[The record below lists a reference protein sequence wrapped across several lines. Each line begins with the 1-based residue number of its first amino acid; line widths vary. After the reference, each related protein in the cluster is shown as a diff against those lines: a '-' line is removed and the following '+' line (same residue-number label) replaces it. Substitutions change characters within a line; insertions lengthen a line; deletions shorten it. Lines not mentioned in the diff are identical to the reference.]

1 MVHPTKLIQ
10 THPPQPSGIPVV
22 ADEQYKKFTLQ
33 RISEIIPEP
42 LILSW
47 SSQEFMKVAVT
58 SILTCMIPHIV
69 LLADQ
74 SAK

>member
-1 MVHPTKLIQ
+1 
-10 THPPQPSGIPVV
+10 VV

-47 SSQEFMKVAVT
+47 SNQEFMKVAIT